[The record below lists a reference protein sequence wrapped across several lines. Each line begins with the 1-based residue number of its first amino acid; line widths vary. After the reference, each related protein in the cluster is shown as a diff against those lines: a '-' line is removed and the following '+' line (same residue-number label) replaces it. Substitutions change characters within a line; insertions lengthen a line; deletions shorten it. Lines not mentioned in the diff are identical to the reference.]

1 MLTYI
6 GKGYSEAFIENY
18 TTIIDRINNGE
29 NEILIVNGPDDI
41 CAPRLCD
48 TNDVTCHC
56 RDQKIEQDD
65 LVALQ
70 DLKEIKELSHI
81 DFGQKIK
88 VTQTLVSEMRDLFL
102 SAKIRGVCQNCEW
115 HTLCTEISHNGYKEV
130 KLK

>member
-48 TNDVTCHC
+48 TNDVTCHS
-56 RDQKIEQDD
+56 R
-65 LVALQ
+65 